1 MSTGTLALAVMP
13 DVGSRGVLGVQGAYA
28 GGHRATARRRAYCLL
43 VASDTAPP
51 SDTPYQSVQ
60 DFAAWAAVLFD
71 ASDVEEKLD
80 RLTIGMSEAKEP
92 SITEMRRRLIRE
104 AAITTGAV
112 EELYELAIGQTR
124 TIAVG
129 DDNWARPLLVQ
140 GADKLHTF
148 HDQVAAY
155 EYALELS
162 RSADVLSELTVRE
175 LHDIAC
181 RHQETYTA
189 YREDPRTNRAVPH
202 QVRLRR
208 GEYKNNPN
216 HVRRRDGSI
225 LEYCPPLDT
234 PSEIR
239 RFVEQLQSGPFD
251 SAHPL
256 VKATYAH
263 YGLVHIHP
271 FADGNGRV
279 ARVLSSYYL
288 FDRYHIPLIVYPDR
302 RMTYFQ
308 ALDGARVGARE
319 RMVEYVTDRV
329 SESLARALQE
339 LQSLTE
345 ESLSDELMQLR
356 SALAS
361 ASEISIEAA
370 TELAT
375 GVLHEFAREVEQTLI
390 ESTQDVGGVLE
401 HSVVNLQRYGASG
414 TLGGGYSV
422 SNVANARI
430 LLSRPAKLTVNRTLY
445 VGVANDLASRF
456 VFRVATSAVHM
467 PYDSFDNAVDI
478 RFEDVNPTLSE
489 GARPR
494 IKLAA
499 EATVRSML
507 RELNRNLA
515 ATLRQSGHGEP

>member
-13 DVGSRGVLGVQGAYA
+13 DVGSRGVLGIQGAYA

-390 ESTQDVGGVLE
+390 ESTQDVGGALE
-401 HSVVNLQRYGASG
+401 HSVNLQHYGPSS

-422 SNVANARI
+422 SNSANTQI
-430 LLSRPAKLTVNRTLY
+430 SLSRPAKLTVNRTLY

-456 VFRVATSAVHM
+456 VFRVATRAVHT